1 MIPNTMF
8 RPTVVTMMK
17 KVRSK
22 RVRGMYKPKFA
33 IRSAFA
39 SLKIPSPFYIETC
52 RNSKYMHMNVQLNKY
67 CNVTNVTTPQLSK
80 VGI

>member
-22 RVRGMYKPKFA
+22 RVRGMYKPK
-33 IRSAFA
+33 SSSSSVLL
-39 SLKIPSPFYIETC
+39 SLKIPFSFYIETC
-52 RNSKYMHMNVQLNKY
+52 RNNKYMHMNVQLNKY